1 MSCAAELQRCCPH
14 PRAPAAFA
22 SFAGPCEPRFGF
34 CGGRSG
40 RCCRRLPAAWSCGA
54 GPCGRWADRSCVGL
68 MAAVRAELPPCGDF
82 FFLAHLFCPLT
93 RFLHVQRKYLNPP
106 GACMTHQ
113 SYYLGFDLTLG
124 DKPVVRLVFLHG
136 RYNRARLEGYFR
148 KPDSSLK

>member
-14 PRAPAAFA
+14 PHAPASFA

-34 CGGRSG
+34 CGGC
-40 RCCRRLPAAWSCGA
+40 CCRRLPE
-54 GPCGRWADRSCVGL
+54 PCERWADGSCVGL
-68 MAAVRAELPPCGDF
+68 IAAVRAELSPCGDF
-82 FFLAHLFCPLT
+82 FFLAHLFCPLA

-124 DKPVVRLVFLHG
+124 DKPVVHLVFLHG

-148 KPDSSLK
+148 KPEVIKL